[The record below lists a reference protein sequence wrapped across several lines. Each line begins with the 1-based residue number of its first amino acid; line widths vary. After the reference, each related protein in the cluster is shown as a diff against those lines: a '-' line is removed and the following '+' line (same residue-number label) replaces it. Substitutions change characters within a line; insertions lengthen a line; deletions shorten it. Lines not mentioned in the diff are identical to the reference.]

1 MEQANSLEKG
11 RSLDYLDL
19 GMNMNLLLGIDTGGT
34 YTDAVILE
42 SSSKKVLAKAKALT
56 THQQLEVGIS
66 EAIGAVLKES
76 AIDTKNIALVSVSTT
91 LATNAVVEGISQ
103 KSCAVLIGM
112 EKAIRPELEA
122 VLEQHNVVYLSGGHD
137 GSGQAVD
144 ELSLSN
150 LEAFLAE
157 KGDSVSA
164 FALTSYFSVR
174 NPEHELAAKKLIMD
188 TVNKPVTCSHELAHA
203 LNASQ
208 RAVTCVLNA
217 GLIGMIDDFINAIE
231 NSLKTYGVAA
241 PLMIVKG
248 DGSLIA
254 AEEAKKRPVE
264 TMLSGPAASL
274 VGASYLADAENAII
288 SDIGGTTT
296 DIAILTDGQPKLRDE
311 GISIAGWRT
320 MVKAVDMHTFGLGG
334 DSQVSLVHEGLVTK
348 ISLGPRRVIPI
359 SLFAK
364 DNPELVH
371 NALDRQLESMF
382 PREHDG
388 EFVKLISEARASD
401 TSLST
406 IEQDILNKL
415 ANGPTRFDDII
426 ENSRSMSAVSRLLK
440 AKRIAISAFT
450 PSDASHVVGGY
461 DIWDGE
467 AAKKAAQIFANRRNN
482 KGLVVAESPEELSNW
497 VIDTLKRRS
506 AEVILDTAFV
516 ADGSE
521 NSLATAKEL
530 SAASQHPLIKA
541 ALNKQYSIIDLSLGI
556 NLPVIG
562 LGASAATYYPAV
574 GDILNTKAVIP
585 EHAEVANAIGA
596 VVGLVRSTIKLN
608 VSTPAK
614 NTFRVHAPQET
625 TDFSHLN
632 EAISFA
638 EDLAS
643 KEAKQHAEK
652 AGAGDIEVQL
662 SRIDKKPVIGGKEL
676 FLESEITAV
685 AFGRPSF

>member
-1 MEQANSLEKG
+1 
-11 RSLDYLDL
+11 
-19 GMNMNLLLGIDTGGT
+19 MNLLLGIDTGGT

-42 SSSKKVLAKAKALT
+42 EASKKVLAKAKALT
-56 THQQLEVGIS
+56 THQHLDVGIS
-66 EAIGAVLKES
+66 EAIASVLKTS
-76 AIDTKNIALVSVSTT
+76 KVDTQNIALVSVSTT

-112 EKAIRPELEA
+112 DKAIRPELEA
-122 VLEQHNVVYLSGGHD
+122 VLEQHEVVRLPGGHD
-137 GSGQAVD
+137 GSGQSQEPLVLDA
-144 ELSLSN
+144 
-150 LEAFLAE
+150 LETFIAE

-174 NPEHELAAKKLIMD
+174 NPAHELAAKELI
-188 TVNKPVTCSHELAHA
+188 TEKTNKPVTCSHELAHA

-217 GLIGMIDDFINAIE
+217 GLIGMIDDFIRAIE
-231 NSLKTYGVAA
+231 TSLNTYGVNA

-274 VGASYLADAENAII
+274 VGASYLANAENAII

-296 DIAILTDGQPKLRDE
+296 DIAILTGGQPKLRED

-334 DSQVSLVHEGLVTK
+334 DSKVDLEHDGLNTK
-348 ISLGPRRVIPI
+348 ISLGPRRVIPV

-364 DNPELVH
+364 EYPELVH
-371 NALDRQLESMF
+371 EALDKQLESMF

-401 TSLST
+401 TSLSSNEQT
-406 IEQDILNKL
+406 ILAKL
-415 ANGPTRFDDII
+415 ANGPTTFDDIL
-426 ENSRSMSAVSRLLK
+426 ENSRSKSAVNRLLK
-440 AKRIAISAFT
+440 AKRIAVAAFT

-461 DIWDGE
+461 DVWDGE

-482 KGLVVAESPEELSNW
+482 KGLVVAESPEEISQR
-497 VIDTLKRRS
+497 VINRLKRRS

-516 ADGSE
+516 TDASE
-521 NSLATAKEL
+521 NIATSTKATSSKTAKEL
-530 SAASQHPLIKA
+530 INASQHPLIEA
-541 ALNKQYSIIDLSLGI
+541 ALSKKYNIIDLSLGI
-556 NLPVIG
+556 SLPVIG
-562 LGASAATYYPAV
+562 LGASATTYYPDV

-596 VVGLVRSTIKLN
+596 VVGLVRSTVKLN

-614 NTFRVHAPQET
+614 NTFRVHASQET
-625 TDFSHLN
+625 TDFSHLVD
-632 EAISFA
+632 ALSYA
-638 EDLAS
+638 ETVAS
-643 KEAKQHAEK
+643 NKAKEHAEK
-652 AGAGDIEVQL
+652 AGAGDIEVQV
-662 SRIDKKPVIGGKEL
+662 SRVDKKPVIGGKEL